1 MGAADRQLVNAHLEM
16 LFADAAE
23 KGVPEDLI
31 GRLLVGAAIGIW
43 RNTRSVDDIAEEL
56 RFTID
61 NLDPDTD
68 YPFMRP

>member
-1 MGAADRQLVNAHLEM
+1 MDAADRKLVNTHRETL
-16 LFADAAE
+16 LADAAAN
-23 KGVPEDLI
+23 GIPEDVL
-31 GRLLVGAAIGIW
+31 GRLLVSAAIGIW
-43 RNTRSVDDIAEEL
+43 RNSRSVEGIAEEL

>member
-1 MGAADRQLVNAHLEM
+1 MAAADRQLVNAHLKT
-16 LFADAAE
+16 LLADAAD
-23 KGVPEDLI
+23 KGVPDDVI

-43 RNTRSVDDIAEEL
+43 RNSRSVDDIAEEL

>member
-1 MGAADRQLVNAHLEM
+1 MGAADRKLVNTHLET
-16 LFADAAE
+16 LLADAAAN
-23 KGVPEDLI
+23 GIPEDLL
-31 GRLLVGAAIGIW
+31 GRLLVSAAIGIW
-43 RNTRSVDDIAEEL
+43 RNNRSVEDIAEEL

>member
-1 MGAADRQLVNAHLEM
+1 MGAADRKLVNAHLET
-16 LFADAAE
+16 LLADAAAN
-23 KGVPEDLI
+23 GIPEDLL
-31 GRLLVGAAIGIW
+31 GRLLVSAAIGIW
-43 RNTRSVDDIAEEL
+43 RNSRSVEDIAEEL